1 MPATAASDQ
10 TPTVDQPRH
19 PLHALTTFELC
30 GYRRQLQNAIK
41 FFDAQDPVPAVR
53 ADLQAALD
61 GVIAEQDERKKL
73 ADA

>member
-1 MPATAASDQ
+1 MPATTDQ
-10 TPTVDQPRH
+10 TPTVDKPRH

-30 GYRRQLQNAIK
+30 DYRRHLENAIK

-53 ADLQAALD
+53 TDLQAALD
-61 GVIAEQDERKKL
+61 GVIAEQDDRKKL